1 MTDFF
6 QGKKINRTKLLLF
19 GFKEKN
25 NGFVYNHPIL
35 NNQFNL
41 TISIDNNGNVHTTLT
56 EVDTSELYTLH
67 LVEGVSGNFVG
78 QIKEEFNG
86 ILNKIADECFEP
98 DVFKSIQTIEL
109 IKYIYE
115 KYNDSLEFLWEKFA
129 GNAIVRRKDNAKWY
143 AAFLTVSK
151 QKLGFE
157 DITPVEIIDLRAEN
171 ADKTVDNKTFFPGY
185 HMNKKHW
192 ITIILDGSV
201 SSDIIKAKI
210 DESFL
215 IAKTGAKKR
224 QIKQS

>member
-56 EVDTSELYTLH
+56 EVDTGELYTLH

-78 QIKEEFNG
+78 QIKEEFND
-86 ILNKIADECFEP
+86 ILNKISDECFEP
-98 DVFKSIQTIEL
+98 DVFKCIQTNEL

-129 GNAIVRRKDNAKWY
+129 DNAIVRRKDNAKWY

-157 DITPVEIIDLRAEN
+157 DKIPVEIIDLRTENAEN
-171 ADKTVDNKTFFPGY
+171 IVDNKNFFPGY

-192 ITIILDGSV
+192 ITIILDGTV
-201 SSDIIKAKI
+201 STDIIKTKI

-215 IAKTGAKKR
+215 IAKSGGKNNRTKR
-224 QIKQS
+224 R